1 MATSMTGV
9 GRADGARV
17 EKDRVGPRNEARAR
31 RNGCWLH
38 PYGGMRKFA
47 EDRAKHS
54 DWDRL
59 CLEHMDVDVRK
70 RERGKLSDSLSEQ
83 YKIEFIR
90 INVASGKGRP
100 KANNISAAK
109 KTVKMIA
116 ERVLLSLE
124 ARATQ
129 VMFKEVLDIREQTE
143 KELMRLRQ
151 IDECGTENPKLTYDE
166 IRAIAREKLSARE
179 SAVNGGAGAIVGG
192 GAVPVD
198 GTVVV
203 APARGAAAE
212 PDEKA
217 VEIEMM
223 KQAIVEM
230 RAEEV
235 AKGFT
240 PALLNEQWVEKIT
253 AACKKLLTESYAK
266 QYVPRTRVMGCKH
279 FTRKNR
285 ILMACCGTF
294 PVCRMCHFQ
303 DPDRIHDIK
312 IEPVTTMLCMICGE
326 VQPKTKYCRKCGV
339 CFGQYYCHI
348 CGITDDTPDYDLRHC
363 DKCNVCMPGL
373 TFHCDLC
380 KRCVPY
386 THDHYAT
393 IHGVMMPTGVQSD
406 GPPPPPTTHTMAVH
420 QNIHSIPFGSTS
432 TTSPSMPTVDGQS
445 SRRSYTTFPTL

>member
-1 MATSMTGV
+1 MAASMTGL
-9 GRADGARV
+9 GRVDGSRV
-17 EKDRVGPRNEARAR
+17 EKDRTGPRNEARAR

-54 DWDRL
+54 DWDRR

-179 SAVNGGAGAIVGG
+179 SAVNGSLGAIGSSAGG
-192 GAVPVD
+192 TDVPATGDGAVI
-198 GTVVV
+198 T
-203 APARGAAAE
+203 PARGAAAE

-326 VQPKTKYCRKCGV
+326 VQPKTKYCRKCHV
-339 CFGQYYCHI
+339 CFGQYYCDV

-380 KRCVPY
+380 KSCVPY
-386 THDHYAT
+386 THDHYQT
-393 IHGVMMPTGVQSD
+393 VHGIMPSVQSG
-406 GPPPPPTTHTMAVH
+406 GPSTHTIPIQQNVH
-420 QNIHSIPFGSTS
+420 SVPFDV
-432 TTSPSMPTVDGQS
+432 TSPPMSTVDGQS
-445 SRRSYTTFPTL
+445 TRRSYTFPTL